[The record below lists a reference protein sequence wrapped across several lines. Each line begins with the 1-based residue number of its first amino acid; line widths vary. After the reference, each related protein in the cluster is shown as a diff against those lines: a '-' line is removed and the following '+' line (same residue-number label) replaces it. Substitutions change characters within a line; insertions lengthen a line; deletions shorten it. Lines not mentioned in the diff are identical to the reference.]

1 MYNGVI
7 MKDILQD
14 IVKHTHGLGFLDLVK
29 ISGEADATSIDSMAE
44 DRSVILQGAFKKA
57 QPEMVGTFGMPQ
69 LNKLDIHLK
78 CPEYKDKANIT
89 VLTGTRNGAETPT
102 GIHFENEKGDFKND
116 YRFMNADIINEKLK
130 TVKFK
135 GVKWDVEIEPTIAS
149 VQRFNFQSVA
159 NTEHNSFVVSTKDG
173 NLIFTFG
180 DQSSHGGEFVFASG
194 VVGTLDKGW
203 SWPVAQVLQ
212 ILKLSDS
219 AKLTLHFSN
228 EGAMQVTVDSGLGE
242 YKYIIPA
249 QAQ

>member
-1 MYNGVI
+1 MI
-7 MKDILQD
+7 DILRD

-29 ISGEADATSIDSMAE
+29 IAGTSDETTIDSMAE
-44 DRSVILQGAFKKA
+44 DRSVILQGSFHKP
-57 QPEMVGTFGMPQ
+57 QSEMVGTFGMPQ

-78 CPEYKDKANIT
+78 CPEYKDKAKIS
-89 VLTGTRNGAETPT
+89 VLTGERNGAKVPT

-116 YRFMNADIINEKLK
+116 YRFMNAEIINEKLK

-135 GVKWDVEIEPTIAS
+135 GVKWDVEIEPTVAS

-159 NTEHNSFVVSTKDG
+159 NTEHNSFVVRTEDN

-180 DQSSHGGEFVFASG
+180 DQASHGGEFVFASD
-194 VVGTLDKGW
+194 VKGTLNKGW

-212 ILKLSDS
+212 IPKLSDS
-219 AKLTLHFSN
+219 AKVTLHFSN
-228 EGAMQVTVDSGLGE
+228 EGAMMVTVDSGLGK
-242 YKYIIPA
+242 YQYIIPA

>member
-1 MYNGVI
+1 MI
-7 MKDILQD
+7 DILKD

-29 ISGEADATSIDSMAE
+29 ITGTSDATAIDSMAE
-44 DRSVILQGAFKKA
+44 DRSVILQGSFHKP
-57 QPEMVGTFGMPQ
+57 QSGMIGTFGMPQ

-78 CPEYKDKANIT
+78 CPEYKEKANIS
-89 VLTGTRNGAETPT
+89 VITGTRNGAETPT

-116 YRFMNADIINEKLK
+116 YRFMNAEIINEKLK

-135 GVKWDVEIEPTIAS
+135 GVKWDVEIEPTVAS

-159 NTEHNSFVVSTKDG
+159 NTEHNSFVVRTEDG

-180 DQSSHGGEFVFASG
+180 DQSSHGGEFVFAKD
-194 VVGTLDKGW
+194 VKGTLNKGW

-219 AKLTLHFSN
+219 AKVTLHFSN
-228 EGAMQVTVDSGLGE
+228 EGAMQVTVDSGLGK
-242 YKYIIPA
+242 YQYIIPA

>member
-1 MYNGVI
+1 

-29 ISGEADATSIDSMAE
+29 ITGTDTETAIDSMAE
-44 DRSVILQGAFKKA
+44 DRSVILQGSFHKP
-57 QPEMVGTFGMPQ
+57 QSEMTGTFGMPQ

-78 CPEYKDKANIT
+78 CPEYKEKANIT

-116 YRFMNADIINEKLK
+116 YRFMNAEIINEKLK

-135 GVKWDVEIEPTIAS
+135 GVKWDVEIEPTVAG

-159 NTEHNSFVVSTKDG
+159 NTEHNTFVVRTEDG
-173 NLIFTFG
+173 NLVFTFG
-180 DQSSHGGEFVFASG
+180 DQASHGGEFVFATD
-194 VVGTLDKGW
+194 VKGTINKGW
-203 SWPVAQVLQ
+203 AWPVAQVLQ

-219 AKLTLHFSN
+219 AKVTLKFSN
-228 EGAMQVTVDSGLGE
+228 EGAMQITVDSGQGE
-242 YKYIIPA
+242 YNYIIPA